1 MRELIVPKIEG
12 DYSDVLFAR
21 GIAEI
26 ANQVLKAKGR
36 EVSEI
41 IIENK
46 ASYYTISLDE
56 ELKKENFQDIQFKC
70 LYPLIFY
77 DKMDE
82 KPAYTSDLVD
92 FTEEEE
98 ASEWDRN
105 KRLSTLIRQATGIPL
120 SNKLMNAVYE
130 LRDYFGEFLYHIVN
144 FYSEVRRDYSDLSGI
159 IDELLDQIQLDN
171 FKKKI
176 KDIMSPEELEEIE
189 SDLDDLFADFDNYHW
204 TKRNKVE
211 KFIKNNLP
219 QSENTQYIS
228 DNIKEIYSE
237 AKIDFKSNQNALSSL
252 LPRRVKGVNVEDLSS
267 DSRISPKNT
276 SEYWLRLFIIMIGF
290 YQSFIMKNVSGNR
303 IYSVIDPARVKLNNF
318 DEIYSRIEPDYY
330 PGSTLEKQN
339 ILYLSDFIVKL
350 LDYIEEFEEQNQIF
364 IHKRNKLSNLVK
376 GLKSVYLVDMG
387 QNYVIKNIYNLNIPN
402 WILLNSEEEADKFK
416 EVFNE
421 IDYLIR
427 PINDDNEDIM
437 IFQELYRFLTTENVE
452 YLLNYYYYHAI
463 LAMQRL
469 GNDDGARIYTKK
481 SMKFIL
487 SKLEEVSDVSY
498 SGILENEG
506 FQNFGRA
513 IRNST
518 LIPIYLG
525 EKKKIKF
532 GLLQDLK
539 RASLNKD
546 TLITELSEFM
556 ATYNNENGLEAY
568 HNLNKGGHQKR
579 ANLTTQDLKEI
590 VGLIDDHDSK
600 IIGNM
605 LLAYGFGKDKKV
617 KEVKGDNKDE

>member
-1 MRELIVPKIEG
+1 MIKELIVPKIEG
-12 DYSDVLFAR
+12 DYSDVLFTR

-36 EVSEI
+36 EEPEI

-56 ELKKENFQDIQFKC
+56 ELKEEDFQEVNFKC

-77 DKMDE
+77 DKMDK
-82 KPAYTSDLVD
+82 KPAYASRLVD

-98 ASEWDRN
+98 ASEWDRE

-120 SNKLMNAVYE
+120 SNKLMNSVYE
-130 LRDYFGEFLYHIVN
+130 LRDYFGELLYRILE
-144 FYSEVRRDYSDLSGI
+144 FYSEIRRDNANLSPV
-159 IDELLDQIQLDN
+159 IDELLEQIQLDN
-171 FKKKI
+171 FRSEVKNI
-176 KDIMSPEELEEIE
+176 LSREELEEIE
-189 SDLDDLFADFDNYHW
+189 SELDELFVGFDNYHW
-204 TKRNKVE
+204 TKRKKVK
-211 KFIKNNLP
+211 KFINNSLP
-219 QSENTQYIS
+219 ESESTKYIS
-228 DNIKEIYSE
+228 ENIKEIYNE
-237 AKIDFKSNQNALSSL
+237 AKIDFKINQNALSSL
-252 LPRRVKGVNVEDLSS
+252 LPGRVKGVNVEDLSS

-290 YQSFIMKNVSGNR
+290 YKSFIMKNVSGNR
-303 IYSVIDPARVKLNNF
+303 IYSVIDPAQVKLYNF

-350 LDYIEEFEEQNQIF
+350 LDYLKEFEKQDIF
-364 IHKRNKLSNLVK
+364 IHKRNKLSNLVR

-402 WILLNSEEEADKFK
+402 WVLLNSEEEADKFK

-427 PINDDNEDIM
+427 PINDENEDII

-452 YLLNYYYYHAI
+452 YLLNYYYQHAI

-498 SGILENEG
+498 SEILENDG

-518 LIPIYLG
+518 LIPIYLE

-546 TLITELSEFM
+546 TLVTELSEFM
-556 ATYNNENGLEAY
+556 ATYNNENGLEAF
-568 HNLNKGGHQKR
+568 HEGQQKR
-579 ANLTTQDLKEI
+579 ANLTTKDLEDV

-600 IIGNM
+600 IVGNM
-605 LLAYGFGKDKKV
+605 LLAYGFGKDEKVEEV
-617 KEVKGDNKDE
+617 KEDNKDE